1 MGPGRGGA
9 AAERRVKS
17 LRAVTAILTADL
29 RREART
35 GEALAPMLLFALVV
49 LLVAGFAFNLPELTA
64 DDRRRLAPGIL
75 WTAIA
80 FATLVGQ
87 ARSLLADRD
96 EERWSGLVLAP
107 VDRSLL
113 FIVKWFEGL
122 VLGAALEIVVAP
134 LMVVLFDAD
143 LSGGRGASLAAVLLV
158 CTGGLAAL
166 GTLLGGAVARL
177 GRGEALLAILALPAA
192 APLLIAGVSS
202 TGAILGGQGLAGAA
216 PWPAVACGASAL
228 YVAAGALLFEAVMV
242 E

>member
-1 MGPGRGGA
+1 M
-9 AAERRVKS
+9 KT
-17 LRAVTAILTADL
+17 LRAVAAILAADL

-49 LLVAGFAFNLPELTA
+49 LLVAGVAFNLPELTA

-96 EERWSGLVLAP
+96 EERWSGLVLSP
-107 VDRSLL
+107 LDRSLL
-113 FIVKWFEGL
+113 FGVKWVEGL
-122 VLGAALEIVVAP
+122 LLGVALEVVLAP
-134 LMVVLFDAD
+134 LMVALFDVD
-143 LSGGRGASLAAVLLV
+143 LSGGRAWSLAAILLV

-177 GRGEALLAILALPAA
+177 GRGEALLVILALPAA
-192 APLLIAGVSS
+192 APLLIAGVAS
-202 TGAILGGQGLAGAA
+202 TGTVLGGQGLAEAA
-216 PWPAVACGASAL
+216 PWPAVALGAAVL
-228 YVAAGALLFEAVMV
+228 YTAAGAMLFEAVMV